1 MALYGDQA
9 ANEHPYLDGKLA
21 VTVALGWVMAAFE
34 TTSLRGFHFLPRPV
48 FTSPFI
54 KSRVKR

>member
-9 ANEHPYLDGKLA
+9 ANEQSYLDGKLA

-34 TTSLRGFHFLPRPV
+34 ATSLRGFHFVPRPLFV
-48 FTSPFI
+48 SPFI
-54 KSRVKR
+54 KS

>member
-34 TTSLRGFHFLPRPV
+34 ATSLRGFHFVPRPLFV
-48 FTSPFI
+48 SPFI
-54 KSRVKR
+54 KS